1 VAYPEPFRDGVGHV
15 TVGLHRDHCVT
26 GFQLAVIQ
34 VRNELI
40 QRFGADAARETVL
53 EEQQRSFVSGR
64 ERAIE
69 VVHS

>member
-1 VAYPEPFRDGVGHV
+1 VSYPEHFRDRVGYL
-15 TVGLHRDHCVT
+15 TVGLHGHHCVT
-26 GFQLAVIQ
+26 GFQLALVQ
-34 VRNELI
+34 VRDELI

-53 EEQQRSFVSGR
+53 EEQQRSFVGCR